1 MRYIAIW
8 VAVLGCCIQPLG
20 ANADEKKPEEKTA
33 EAKSVEE
40 LRYRATQLDHLDP
53 RALDAAIDGSVFD
66 GFNPDNVL
74 AQIRCPV
81 HLLAGQAELGGAMTD
96 ADVDR
101 LVHTV
106 PDYTVTHLHDVG
118 HGIHGEQPR
127 AYLHELKQFWQWV
140 H

>member
-1 MRYIAIW
+1 MRVGQQDAGDGRT
-8 VAVLGCCIQPLG
+8 LL
-20 ANADEKKPEEKTA
+20 
-33 EAKSVEE
+33 EAGGPDVVH
-40 LRYRATQLDHLDP
+40 YRATQLDHLDP

-66 GFNPDNVL
+66 GFNPHNVL

>member
-1 MRYIAIW
+1 M
-8 VAVLGCCIQPLG
+8 
-20 ANADEKKPEEKTA
+20 
-33 EAKSVEE
+33 
-40 LRYRATQLDHLDP
+40 
-53 RALDAAIDGSVFD
+53 DAAIDGSVFD
-66 GFNPDNVL
+66 GFSPDNVL